1 MPYAWGVGQLQRLAW
16 EVGAPERTLRRAVS
30 AGTLR
35 CRRPTPRRLEIDAE
49 ERVYLRD
56 RWELLARLRE
66 VLRTEPNVRFAA
78 IFGSVARG
86 DESEASDLDMA
97 IDFDRRDRRG
107 RIRLASKV
115 EAVSGRRAQLLH
127 LRDVELCAPDL
138 LGEILV
144 EGRVLVDRDDRWPE
158 LMRHRRQILER
169 ARDARRELLATEGK
183 AISRFEREAAST

>member
-1 MPYAWGVGQLQRLAW
+1 MLESVGHLQRLAW

-49 ERVYLRD
+49 ERAYLRD
-56 RWELLARLRE
+56 HWELLSRLRA

-86 DESEASDLDMA
+86 DESEASDLDVA

-115 EAVSGRRAQLLH
+115 EAASGRRVQLLH
-127 LRDVELCAPDL
+127 LRDVEECTPDL
-138 LGEILV
+138 LGEIVV
-144 EGRVLVDRDDRWPE
+144 EGRVLVDRDGRWPE
-158 LMRHRRQILER
+158 LMRRRRQILER
-169 ARDARRELLATEGK
+169 AQDARRELLVTERT
-183 AISRFEREAAST
+183 AISRFEREAASA

>member
-1 MPYAWGVGQLQRLAW
+1 MLGGMGHLQRLAW

-49 ERVYLRD
+49 ERAYLRD
-56 RWELLARLRE
+56 HWELLARLRE
-66 VLRTEPNVRFAA
+66 TLRTEPNVRFAA

-107 RIRLASKV
+107 HLRLASKV
-115 EAVSGRRAQLLH
+115 EVVSGRRAQLLH

-144 EGRVLVDRDDRWPE
+144 EGRVLVDRNDRWPE

-169 ARDARRELLATEGK
+169 ARDARRELLATEVK
-183 AISRFEREAAST
+183 AISKFEREAAST